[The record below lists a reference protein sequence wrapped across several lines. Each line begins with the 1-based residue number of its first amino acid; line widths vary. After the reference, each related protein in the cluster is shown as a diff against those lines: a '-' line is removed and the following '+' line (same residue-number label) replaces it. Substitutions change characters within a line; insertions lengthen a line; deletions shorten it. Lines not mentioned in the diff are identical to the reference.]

1 MSSGTRTKEV
11 WRSLGRLLPTDVR
24 ERIFEPAFSDLLYAW
39 ITEVERERRVPF
51 GVRAVGT
58 YVGCFPIAVPL
69 LFVRGGRLTRFGRI
83 TVWSTAVVSIS
94 LLVLLGLVRSYPN

>member
-1 MSSGTRTKEV
+1 VSNGTSSTDV
-11 WRSLGRLLPTDVR
+11 WRALGRLLPSDVR

-39 ITEVERERRVPF
+39 LTAADGDRWVPF

-69 LFVRGGRLTRFGRI
+69 MFVRDGRLTRFGRV
-83 TVWSTAVVSIS
+83 TVWSTAIVSIS
-94 LLVLLGLVRSYPN
+94 LLVLLGVSRSYPS

>member
-1 MSSGTRTKEV
+1 MYNGTGSTGA
-11 WRSLGRLLPTDVR
+11 WRALGRLLPTDVR

-39 ITEVERERRVPF
+39 LTEADGVRAVPF

-69 LFVRGGRLTRFGRI
+69 LFVRDGRLTRFGRF
-83 TVWSTAVVSIS
+83 TVWSTAIVSIS
-94 LLVLLGLVRSYPN
+94 LLVLLGVSRSYPS